1 MFQEL
6 VTAGD
11 LMSWLDFKGGN
22 VDQANAIVIVHQIL
36 KGVEYLHGSGIVHRD
51 LNLENVLMTSLREGA
66 RVVITDFG
74 LARHLPPEG
83 VEPAQKRMKSRLGHS
98 AFSAP

>member
-1 MFQEL
+1 
-6 VTAGD
+6 
-11 LMSWLDFKGGN
+11 MSWLDFKGGM
-22 VDQANAIVIVHQIL
+22 VDEANAIVIVHQIL
-36 KGVEYLHGSGIVHRD
+36 KGVEYLHDKEIVHRD

-83 VEPAQKRMKSRLGHS
+83 VERAQKRMKSRLTAPGLHS